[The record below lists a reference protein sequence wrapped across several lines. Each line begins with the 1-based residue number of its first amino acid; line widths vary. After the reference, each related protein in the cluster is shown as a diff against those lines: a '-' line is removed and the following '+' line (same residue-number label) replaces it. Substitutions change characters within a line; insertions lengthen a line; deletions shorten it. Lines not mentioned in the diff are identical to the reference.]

1 MQGRPPETGNSLTRH
16 KAPATSVTG
25 ALLCLP
31 TILNAFKLIC
41 LYCQPVLEFEI
52 RIFTGRD
59 QLMATTPFMLL
70 CGTLLGLAAGFIMH
84 RSDFCLAGMFRDLF
98 LFRSAFKLR
107 ILLLLI
113 ITSTILFEIARLTGL
128 IRIYPF
134 PLLSSPSLAAPLGGM
149 LFGIGMV
156 LAGGCV
162 VGSLYKTGTG
172 SVPSLVALAGLVAG
186 SAIFAEIAPWWSS
199 VNGAAIFLKGKITL
213 AEALGINPSVPA
225 GVAVAAALP
234 CFVLICRRGGW
245 VRPTYTEGAL
255 QPWLAALLLALIG
268 LISAIAIGMPMG
280 ITTSYAKAAAMV
292 EAALCPAH
300 YESLKFFQAMP
311 LQYTHPLTGTLLR
324 GGPGK
329 ELDAVALVQFPLI
342 LGIIAGGA
350 LSASLLGEFSIRLKL
365 PPRQYLS
372 AAVGGILMGLASR
385 MGAGCNVWHLLGG
398 LPIMALQSVLFL
410 VGLLPGAWLGTRLL
424 TRFVIR

>member
-1 MQGRPPETGNSLTRH
+1 MQ
-16 KAPATSVTG
+16 
-25 ALLCLP
+25 LL
-31 TILNAFKLIC
+31 
-41 LYCQPVLEFEI
+41 

-59 QLMATTPFMLL
+59 QFMATTPFMLL

-98 LFRSAFKLR
+98 LFRSVFKLR

-113 ITSTILFEIARLTGL
+113 ITSMILFEIARLTGL

-149 LFGIGMV
+149 LFGTGMV

-162 VGSLYKTGTG
+162 VGSLYKAGSG
-172 SVPSLVALAGLVAG
+172 SVPSMVAVAGLIAG
-186 SAIFAEIAPWWSS
+186 SAIFAEVAPWWNKA
-199 VNGAAIFLKGKITL
+199 NGTVTFLKGKITL

-225 GVAVAAALP
+225 ILAVAAALP
-234 CFVLICRRGGW
+234 LFAVIYRRGGW

-268 LISAIAIGMPMG
+268 LVSAITVGMPMG
-280 ITTSYAKAAAMV
+280 VTTSYAKAAAMV
-292 EAALCPAH
+292 EAAVCPSH
-300 YESLKFFQAMP
+300 YENLIFFRTEP
-311 LQYTHPLTGTLLR
+311 LNYLHPLTGDLLR

-329 ELDAVALVQFPLI
+329 GLDGVALVQFPLI
-342 LGIIAGGA
+342 FGIVAGGG
-350 LSASLLGEFSIRLKL
+350 LSAMLLGEFRIRWQV

-372 AAVGGILMGLASR
+372 AALGGILMGLASR
-385 MGAGCNVWHLLGG
+385 MAAGCNVWHLLGG
-398 LPIMALQSVLFL
+398 LPVMALQSVLFL
-410 VGLLPGAWLGTRLL
+410 VGLFPGAWLGARLL
-424 TRFVIR
+424 TRCVIR